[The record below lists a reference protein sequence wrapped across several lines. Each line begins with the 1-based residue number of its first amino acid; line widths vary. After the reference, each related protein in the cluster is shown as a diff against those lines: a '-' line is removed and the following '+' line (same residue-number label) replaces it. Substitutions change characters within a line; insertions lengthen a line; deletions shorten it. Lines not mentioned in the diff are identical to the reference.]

1 MKTLEHYRDPF
12 DAIKEFEKLLS
23 EFTGAPYAIVTDCCT
38 HALEIALRLEPPK
51 GTIHFPC
58 RTYLS
63 VVMLMHKLN
72 IHYELMDQDWFPMYN
87 LCGTRVWD
95 CARYFEQN
103 MYQSGTIQC
112 LSFNRGKPLAIGT
125 GGAILTDDASIA
137 ERANRMRYDG
147 RDIFNYSPWIT
158 QQEFTVGYHY
168 YLPPEDC
175 LTGINMLQE
184 GRLTAQLPE
193 HYNYPDCRSIRIVQ
207 S

>member
-1 MKTLEHYRDPF
+1 MKFIDDYANPF
-12 DAIKEFEKLLS
+12 DAVKDFENLLKD
-23 EFTGAPYAIVTDCCT
+23 FTGAPYVTVTDCCT
-38 HALEIALRLEPPK
+38 HALEIALRLEPPNC
-51 GTIHFPC
+51 TVSMPC

-63 VVMLMHKLN
+63 VVMLMHKLDLD
-72 IHYELMDQDWFPMYN
+72 YELIDQDWFPMYN

-95 CARYFEQN
+95 CARYFEKN
-103 MYQSGTIQC
+103 MYRSGAIQC

-125 GGAILTDDASIA
+125 GGAILTDDPLIA
-137 ERANRMRYDG
+137 DRANRMRYDG
-147 RDIFNYSPWIT
+147 RDIFKYSPWIT

-175 LTGINMLQE
+175 IAGFNMLQE
-184 GRLTAQLPE
+184 GRFTPQLPE

>member
-1 MKTLEHYRDPF
+1 MKSLKDYSDPF
-12 DAIKEFEKLLS
+12 DAIKDFERLLC

-38 HALEIALRLEPPK
+38 HALEISLRLEPPNR
-51 GTIHFPC
+51 TVRMPC

-63 VVMLMHKLN
+63 VVMLMHKLGIN
-72 IHYELMDQDWFPMYN
+72 YELIDRDWFPMYN

-95 CARYFEQN
+95 CARYFEKN
-103 MYQSGTIQC
+103 MYQSGAIQC

-125 GGAILTDDASIA
+125 GGAILTDDPEIA
-137 ERANRMRYDG
+137 HKAHRMRYDG
-147 RDIFNYSPWIT
+147 RDIYKYSPWIT
-158 QQEFTVGYHY
+158 QQEFAVGYHY

-175 LTGINMLQE
+175 VAGINLLQE
-184 GRLTAQLPE
+184 GKLTPQLPE